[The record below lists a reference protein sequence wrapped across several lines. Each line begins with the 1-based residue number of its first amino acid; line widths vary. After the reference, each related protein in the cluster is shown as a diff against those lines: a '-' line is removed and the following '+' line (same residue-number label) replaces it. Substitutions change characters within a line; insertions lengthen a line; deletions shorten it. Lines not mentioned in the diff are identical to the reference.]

1 MSKLE
6 TRYYK
11 LEKLVKWEHC
21 AEVNEMLLAGISPY
35 VVSDW
40 CKERGFSISHPKL
53 YEYKEML
60 QTALSKQITVE
71 RLLGIGVPKRKP
83 IILQALGI
91 ESAKDMVKN
100 EMEVLDAIIQRGFT
114 ALSASPTIKLTD
126 ALRAIELKNKI
137 TNGKH
142 GGLTGYGLDHL
153 REVEQAKFQ
162 AVVDVVMKYIPED
175 KVEELQEAMAEA
187 ERKYYQEN
195 APELLEEY
203 EKTME
208 EAFKDDG
215 MSALEDRDWE
225 IPDKPDEF
233 PTKF

>member
-1 MSKLE
+1 MKLE

-11 LEKLVKWEHC
+11 LEKLVKWEHVD
-21 AEVNEMLLAGISPY
+21 EVNEMLLNGISPH

-40 CKERGFSISHPKL
+40 CKDKGFSISHPKL

-60 QTALSKQITVE
+60 QTAIAKRITVE

-100 EMEVLDAIIQRGFT
+100 EMEVLDAIIQRGFN
-114 ALSASPTIKLTD
+114 ALAANPSIKIQD
-126 ALRAIELKNKI
+126 ALRAIELKNKL

-142 GGLTGYGLDHL
+142 AGLTGYGLDHL
-153 REVEQAKFQ
+153 REVEQAKFN
-162 AVVDVVMKYIPED
+162 ALVEVVLKYLPED
-175 KVEELQEAMAEA
+175 KIDELQEAMAEA
-187 ERKYYQEN
+187 ERNYYQNN

-208 EAFKDDG
+208 EAFRDDG
-215 MSALEDRDWE
+215 SSALDERDWE
-225 IPDKPDEF
+225 IPDEDGQF